1 MQVFPRIFSSKI
13 QLIYNAFS
21 LPSSLKSARHRGG
34 VYVSP
39 RWCVGVTAVAWR
51 CHRSGVRYCLVFL

>member
-21 LPSSLKSARHRGG
+21 LVVTSNSI
-34 VYVSP
+34 Y
-39 RWCVGVTAVAWR
+39 CCVTARLLLRKGNLAV
-51 CHRSGVRYCLVFL
+51 GQG